1 MSVDLK
7 SEVISFKLSL
17 ISIVFIMLITVLFL
31 NAPGINKGLAG
42 SGISCS
48 EICAERSGKD
58 FCLPENVGCVI
69 PRSSHVSAGDSYCSE
84 KFKSS
89 AVCCCVGK
97 VDALPRRDTDISDDP
112 DPDDPDPDEALYF
125 TKPREDNSCAGGTQ
139 AESCNADL
147 DSCSSGNNILFNGG
161 FE

>member
-58 FCLPENVGCVI
+58 FCLPENVG
-69 PRSSHVSAGDSYCSE
+69 VSFRE
-84 KFKSS
+84 
-89 AVCCCVGK
+89 AVMLVQETAIVLK
-97 VDALPRRDTDISDDP
+97 
-112 DPDDPDPDEALYF
+112 
-125 TKPREDNSCAGGTQ
+125 N
-139 AESCNADL
+139 
-147 DSCSSGNNILFNGG
+147 
-161 FE
+161 